1 MASRTASSRTPRCD
15 IWVRTI
21 SSLGLTNWSP
31 GTVAR
36 TRSMLNAPIMP
47 SIPLII
53 RCAVQRGRG
62 RMSDGDVPGG
72 GGKAPVVSSHP

>member
-1 MASRTASSRTPRCD
+1 
-15 IWVRTI
+15 
-21 SSLGLTNWSP
+21 
-31 GTVAR
+31 VAR